1 MDPQIID
8 TVYSGLIGYGGVGL
22 VAVYFMVK
30 DWKVSKEINETLAEF
45 RAVLEVVKDR
55 VGILGKDKND

>member
-55 VGILGKDKND
+55 VGILGKDKNE